1 MTFCSDI
8 SNIAVRTTRR
18 TWRKRRCIP
27 RPRKG
32 GRYDAVAD
40 LYALCQLST
49 ADGGVTGN
57 HARGRRGQS
66 EKAVLRQCC
75 PRLPV
80 ELKLSLYCFGVFP
93 HPGSE
98 SLARQRT
105 SIQANRKACGENLN
119 SSPVPEGLYHGK
131 LLKSVTSAELGPI
144 QNFCAP
150 YVGSI
155 QNLEPMLSGVLFE
168 TVGDD
173 LLDLVATAKAV
184 GRVRNFLECRQ
195 LEQVAQ
201 CRKMCHGQRQVTI
214 CRVVN
219 SVRRRQVG
227 VRIAECTPPR
237 RPSPVIQVCGEHFKL
252 EIQ

>member
-1 MTFCSDI
+1 MQA
-8 SNIAVRTTRR
+8 NG
-18 TWRKRRCIP
+18 
-27 RPRKG
+27 KG
-32 GRYDAVAD
+32 G
-40 LYALCQLST
+40 
-49 ADGGVTGN
+49 
-57 HARGRRGQS
+57 
-66 EKAVLRQCC
+66 
-75 PRLPV
+75 
-80 ELKLSLYCFGVFP
+80 
-93 HPGSE
+93 
-98 SLARQRT
+98 
-105 SIQANRKACGENLN
+105 GENLK
-119 SSPVPEGLYHGK
+119 SSAVRGGLYHGK

-155 QNLEPMLSGVLFE
+155 QNPEPMLSGVLFE

-201 CRKMCHGQRQVTI
+201 CRKMRHGQRQVTI

-219 SVRRRQVG
+219 SLELRRVG
-227 VRIAECTPPR
+227 VRMAECTPPR
-237 RPSPVIQVCGEHFKL
+237 RPSPVIQVRGEHFKL